1 MEQIINDLSDK
12 IEPLII
18 DDIIDNIDENK
29 QFVLLGESTHGT
41 KEFYEIRRDIT
52 KELIK
57 NKKFNIILVENDWC
71 NIYRVNRY
79 ISKFYDSDDRAIESL
94 QDIKNFPLWT
104 YRNNV
109 IVNLIKFLK
118 DWNLEQNIENQVYF
132 LGIDCYHFFESYKWI
147 VHFLQ
152 LIDQK
157 FYDQIKSS
165 IKFIEKFDDIQLYVN
180 FIIKNNKM
188 EYIQSL
194 YDKILSIIT
203 WDKFDEYIKKCD
215 ELKIDK
221 LNVISLEQNIEIMI
235 NSTEYFLKNYLEP
248 PGSNSS
254 WACRDSHWL
263 TTCMRLVEKMP
274 SVNNRN
280 DNKFIIWAH
289 NSHIGNAL
297 HTEKGGIDFK
307 KNELFN
313 IGQYIKSVYEPDK
326 SLLIGFLTHKGSV
339 TAANEWNQP
348 SCKFIINDSIQESVE
363 YIFYKICEKT
373 KKKSFYLN
381 FKKYPDILAQ
391 MIYQRYI
398 GVIYKP
404 QNELQSHY
412 SKSIISKQYDSIIFI
427 NETNQLDYEV

>member
-1 MEQIINDLSDK
+1 MQQLNDKIQPLIVDDIIND
-12 IEPLII
+12 IQ
-18 DDIIDNIDENK
+18 DNI

-41 KEFYEIRRDIT
+41 KEFYELRKDIT
-52 KELIK
+52 KQLIK
-57 NKKFNIILVENDWC
+57 HKKFNIILVESDW
-71 NIYRVNRY
+71 NNLYRVNRY
-79 ISKFYDSDDRAIESL
+79 ISKFYNSNDTTPIQSL
-94 QDIKNFPLWT
+94 QDIKHFPLWT

-118 DWNLEQNIENQVYF
+118 EWNNQQTIENQVYF
-132 LGIDCYHFFESYKWI
+132 LGIDCYQFFQSYKWI
-147 VHFLQ
+147 IQFLKI
-152 LIDQK
+152 IDID
-157 FYDQIKSS
+157 FYNKIKDS
-165 IKFIEKFDDIQLYVN
+165 IKFIEKFNDIQSYIT

-203 WDKFDEYIKKCD
+203 WDKFDNYIQKCQQ
-215 ELKIDK
+215 LKIDK
-221 LNVISLEQNIEIMI
+221 FNVVSLEQNIEIII

-263 TTCMRLVEKMP
+263 TTCMRLIDKMP

-280 DNKFIIWAH
+280 NNKIIIWAH

-297 HTEKGGIDFK
+297 HTDKGGIDFK

-313 IGQYIKSVYEPDK
+313 IGQYIKSVYPPEN
-326 SLLIGFLTHKGSV
+326 SLLIGFLTHNGSV
-339 TAANEWNQP
+339 TASTQWDYP
-348 SCKFIINDSIQESVE
+348 SCKFIINDSIQDSIENL
-363 YIFYKICEKT
+363 FHQICQNT
-373 KKKSFYLN
+373 KKKSFYLD
-381 FKKYPDILAQ
+381 FKKYKNILTQ
-391 MIYQRYI
+391 IIYQRYI
-398 GVIYKP
+398 GVIYNP

-427 NETNQLDYEV
+427 DKTHELDYLV